1 MHPVWP
7 PASDYSPSSRALA
20 RARRPATGVRRC
32 RSSQELADA
41 ARSVREVVARVL
53 RELRVAGVIA
63 TAADR
68 IVILDATR
76 LYAESGGSA
85 GL

>member
-1 MHPVWP
+1 MRREPCR
-7 PASDYSPSSRALA
+7 ASVCLSD
-20 RARRPATGVRRC
+20 
-32 RSSQELADA
+32 
-41 ARSVREVVARVL
+41 
-53 RELRVAGVIA
+53 VIA

-76 LYAESGGSA
+76 LYAESGGAA

>member
-1 MHPVWP
+1 M
-7 PASDYSPSSRALA
+7 
-20 RARRPATGVRRC
+20 
-32 RSSQELADA
+32 
-41 ARSVREVVARVL
+41 L

-76 LYAESGGSA
+76 LYAKSGESAS
-85 GL
+85 L

>member
-1 MHPVWP
+1 MTTHQFAAVAFEENLALRELVAAFPG
-7 PASDYSPSSRALA
+7 SRL
-20 RARRPATGVRRC
+20 
-32 RSSQELADA
+32 S
-41 ARSVREVVARVL
+41 L

-76 LYAESGGSA
+76 LYAESGGST